1 MPLHD
6 PGYRHWKGDW
16 TTHPYRWLAVA
27 RQGIRLLIKR
37 KRFVFL
43 MILSSLPFLVRAVM
57 IYLSSAVGGYVGSLK
72 IEPGFFE
79 TFLSQQGFFVFIIS
93 IYAGA
98 GLISNDLRANAL
110 QIYFSKPIT
119 RQDYILGKFGILA
132 FFLALP
138 TLVPAVLLYVLSI
151 LFEASLGFAPEN
163 LGVLGAILGYSLLI
177 IFTSGLIMIGLSS
190 LSKSS
195 RFAGISFAAVFFF
208 SQALAVILSSVL
220 RDSRLGWIA
229 LENNVR
235 RLGDV
240 LFRTES
246 HYQFA
251 PWISLLILAVLMTAA
266 VWTAYRRVNAV
277 EVVA

>member
-6 PGYRHWKGDW
+6 PGYKHWSGNW
-16 TTHPYRWLAVA
+16 TTHPYRWWVVTK
-27 RQGIRLLIKR
+27 QGIRLLIKR
-37 KRFVFL
+37 RLFVSL
-43 MILSSLPFLVRAVM
+43 MIVSYLPFLVCAVM
-57 IYLSSAVGGYVGSLK
+57 IYLSSSVGGYVGSLR
-72 IEPGFFE
+72 ITPAFFE
-79 TFLSQQGFFVFIIS
+79 TFLSIERYFVFFIS

-119 RQDYILGKFGILA
+119 RRDYILGKLGTIV

-138 TLVPAVLLYVLSI
+138 TLVPAVLLYLLSI
-151 LFEASLGFAPEN
+151 LFQASFGIPPES
-163 LGVLGAILGYSLLI
+163 LVLLAAILGYSLLI
-177 IFTSGLIMIGLSS
+177 IFTNSLIMIGFSS
-190 LSKSS
+190 LCKSS
-195 RFAGISFAAVFFF
+195 RFAGLSFAALFFF
-208 SQALAVILSSVL
+208 SQVLSTVLSLVL
-220 RDSRLGWIA
+220 RDPRIGWIG

-240 LFRTES
+240 LFRAES
-246 HYQFA
+246 RYQFD
-251 PWISLLILAVLMTAA
+251 PWISVVILAVLVTAA

>member
-6 PGYRHWKGDW
+6 PGYRHWSGDW
-16 TTHPYRWLAVA
+16 TTHPYRWWVVA
-27 RQGIRLLIKR
+27 KQGIRLLIKR

-57 IYLSSAVGGYVGSLK
+57 IYLSSSIGGYVGSLR
-72 IEPGFFE
+72 IEPVFFE

-119 RQDYILGKFGILA
+119 RQDYILGKLGILV

-151 LFEASLGFAPEN
+151 LFRASLGFAPEG
-163 LGVLGAILGYSLLI
+163 LGVLAAILGYSLLI
-177 IFTSGLIMIGLSS
+177 IFTSSLIMIGLSS
-190 LSKSS
+190 LTKSS
-195 RFAGISFAAVFFF
+195 RFAGISFAALTFF
-208 SQALAVILSSVL
+208 SQVLYGILSGVL
-220 RDSRLGWIA
+220 RDSSFGWIA
-229 LENNVR
+229 LDNNVR

-246 HYQFA
+246 RYQFA
-251 PWISLLILAVLMTAA
+251 PWISLVILVALMTAA
-266 VWTAYRRVNAV
+266 FWTAYRRVNAV